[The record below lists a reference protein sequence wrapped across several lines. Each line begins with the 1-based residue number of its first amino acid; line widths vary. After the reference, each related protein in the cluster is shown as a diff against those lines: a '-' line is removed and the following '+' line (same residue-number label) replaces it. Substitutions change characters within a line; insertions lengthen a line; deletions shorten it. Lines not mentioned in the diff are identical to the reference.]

1 MDIANQVSGYA
12 QTYALDAWN
21 IGGNF
26 LAFGILT
33 LVLLGI
39 AMKGG
44 RGAMISLII
53 SMYAGYAIYAVFP
66 YTNMLLSAGGTPL
79 VKAVISVALFVG
91 MSILPFHF
99 IHRITSAGF
108 GGLTIIPNLFLAILT
123 AGFMFALGY
132 HAFDVNHIYAFPE
145 QIRAIFA
152 PNDYF
157 FWWFI
162 APLVG
167 LIIFVH

>member
-12 QTYALDAWN
+12 TTYALDAWS

-26 LAFGILT
+26 IAFGVLT
-33 LVLLGI
+33 IALLLF

-44 RGAMISLII
+44 RGAMISLIV
-53 SMYAGYAIYAVFP
+53 SMYAGYAIYLVFP
-66 YTNMLLSAGGTPL
+66 FTDLALALGGTAL
-79 VKAVISVALFVG
+79 VKAVISVGLFVLA
-91 MSILPFHF
+91 SILPFHF

-108 GGLTIIPNLFLAILT
+108 GSLTIIPNFFLALLT
-123 AGFMFALGY
+123 AGFIFALGY
-132 HAFDVNHIYAFPE
+132 HSFDVAQIYAFPE
-145 QIRAIFA
+145 PIKTLFA
-152 PNDYF
+152 PNEYF

-162 APLVG
+162 APLAG